1 MVELDY
7 LGIRRCSMIRLTH
20 RYDGRRLK
28 TISPFVKIIP
38 YVMTRRS
45 DAHVFSKMMIPTDTI
60 NEYIKEKQKEGFKIT
75 YLHLFIAVFVRVI
88 AQRPQL
94 NRFIMNSRVY
104 ARNRIWIS
112 LSIKRTLKD
121 YGEETTVKFTFT
133 GHENIYE
140 VAEIVDKG
148 IAESKPV
155 GTSNNV
161 DKIADRIMS
170 LPNFLVKFLV
180 GTLKQMDKLNIL
192 PGFIIEAS
200 PFHTTLFFT
209 YLKSI
214 KLDYVYHHI
223 YDFGNTG
230 IFISL
235 GKEKKV
241 PVVEEDEV
249 KIKKV
254 CEMGIAVDER
264 ICDGLYFAN
273 SLKLMKKYLEN
284 PYLLESNLEQIVQ
297 DVE

>member
-1 MVELDY
+1 MN
-7 LGIRRCSMIRLTH
+7 IFTN

-38 YVMTRRS
+38 YIMTKRS
-45 DAHVFSKMMIPTDTI
+45 DAHVFSKMTVNTDII
-60 NEYIKEKQKEGFKIT
+60 NEYIREKQKEGLKIT

-94 NRFIMNSRVY
+94 NRFVMNNRLY

-121 YGEETTVKFTFT
+121 YGEETTVKFAFT

-140 VAEIVDKG
+140 IAEIIDKN
-148 IAESKPV
+148 IEESIHV
-155 GTSNNV
+155 GSDSKV
-161 DKIADRIMS
+161 DKIADWIMS
-170 LPNFLVKFLV
+170 LPNFIVKILI
-180 GTLKQMDKLNIL
+180 GTIKQMDKLNVL
-192 PGFIIEAS
+192 PGFLIEAS

-241 PVVEEDEV
+241 PVAEKDEV
-249 KIKKV
+249 KVQRV
-254 CEMGIAVDER
+254 CEMGAAIDER
-264 ICDGLYFAN
+264 ICDGLYFSN
-273 SLKLMKKYLEN
+273 SLKLVKKYLEN
-284 PYLLESNLEQIVQ
+284 PYLLEANLEEVVQ

>member
-1 MVELDY
+1 
-7 LGIRRCSMIRLTH
+7 MIRFSD

-28 TISPFVKIIP
+28 TISPFVKIMP

-45 DAHVFSKMMIPTDTI
+45 DAHVFSKMMIATDTI
-60 NEYIKEKQKEGFKIT
+60 NEYIREKQKQGLKIT

-94 NRFIMNSRVY
+94 NRFIMNNRIY

-121 YGEETTVKFTFT
+121 HGEETTVKFTFT

-140 VAEIVDKG
+140 IAKIVNKN
-148 IAESKPV
+148 IAESIPV
-155 GTSNNV
+155 GTNNKV
-161 DKIADRIMS
+161 DKIADGIMS
-170 LPNFLVKFLV
+170 LPNILVKLLV
-180 GTLKQMDKLNIL
+180 GILKQMDKLNIL
-192 PGFIIEAS
+192 PSFIIEAS

-241 PVVEEDEV
+241 PVVEKDTIT
-249 KIKKV
+249 IKKV
-254 CEMGIAVDER
+254 CEMGVAVDER

-284 PYLLESNLEQIVQ
+284 PHLLENNLEEIVQ

>member
-1 MVELDY
+1 
-7 LGIRRCSMIRLTH
+7 
-20 RYDGRRLK
+20 
-28 TISPFVKIIP
+28 
-38 YVMTRRS
+38 MTKRS
-45 DAHVFSKMMIPTDTI
+45 DAHVFSKMTIPTDTI
-60 NEYIKEKQKEGFKIT
+60 NEYIKEKQKQGFKIT

-94 NRFIMNSRVY
+94 NRFVMNNRLY

-112 LSIKRTLKD
+112 LTVKRTLKD
-121 YGEETTVKFTFT
+121 YGEETTMKFTFT

-140 VAEIVDKG
+140 VAEIIEKS
-148 IAESKPV
+148 IAESIKV
-155 GTSNNV
+155 GTNNKV
-161 DKIADRIMS
+161 DRIADRLMS
-170 LPNFLVKFLV
+170 LPNIIVKILI

-192 PGFIIEAS
+192 PSFIIEAS

-230 IFISL
+230 MFISL

-241 PVVEEDEV
+241 PVVENDEV
-249 KIKKV
+249 KIRNV
-254 CEMGIAVDER
+254 CEIGAAIDER

-273 SLKLMKKYLEN
+273 SLKLVRKYIDN
-284 PYLLESNLEQIVQ
+284 PYLLEEKLEEVVQ